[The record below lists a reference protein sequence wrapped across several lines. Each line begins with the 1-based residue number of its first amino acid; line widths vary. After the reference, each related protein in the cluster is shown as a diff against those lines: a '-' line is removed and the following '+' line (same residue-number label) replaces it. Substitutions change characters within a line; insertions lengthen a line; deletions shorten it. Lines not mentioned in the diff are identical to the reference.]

1 MNYFKDAQNK
11 TYAFEDADLE
21 KVAEYEAAKNE
32 DKAGYPQVFIEISE
46 KLKELTPI
54 DEAEKDILTAPTPEQ
69 LKEKDI
75 AEAKQYL
82 AESDWI
88 VTKIAEADIEGRD
101 TTDLKAKYIDK
112 LSHRK
117 LMREVIN
124 SAESE

>member
-1 MNYFKDAQNK
+1 MIII
-11 TYAFEDADLE
+11 
-21 KVAEYEAAKNE
+21 NE
-32 DKAGYPQVFIEISE
+32 DKKQAIKQ
-46 KLKELTPI
+46 
-54 DEAEKDILTAPTPEQ
+54 EQ
-69 LKEKDI
+69 DI
-75 AEAKQYL
+75 AEAKKYL

-124 SAESE
+124 NAESE